1 MSVVQIVS
9 TPYEPNPKYINSF
22 SYSVHSLILSQEIT
36 FNVVLYDQNNS
47 PLCVKQVT
55 MSGADYANWGSD
67 DDYVVHFIC
76 SQLGLTSVSNISV
89 PEPTPIEPSQPTEPV
104 VEPTAPTNQVDFIE
118 NVPVIVP

>member
-47 PLCVKQVT
+47 PLCVNK
-55 MSGADYANWGSD
+55 
-67 DDYVVHFIC
+67 
-76 SQLGLTSVSNISV
+76 
-89 PEPTPIEPSQPTEPV
+89 
-104 VEPTAPTNQVDFIE
+104 
-118 NVPVIVP
+118 